1 MPIEDPIPHGAL
13 ELARSLMAE
22 LSAAAARDPDNV
34 RVVAALGHTAATVAL
49 LEGFERPTPSD
60 A

>member
-13 ELARSLMAE
+13 DMARSLLAE
-22 LSAAAARDPDNV
+22 LSAAAVRDPDNV
-34 RVVAALGHTAATVAL
+34 RVVAALGHAAATVAL
-49 LEGFERPTPSD
+49 LDVREHPTASD